1 MTVCHTAWIRAYKYN
16 LERVFIMNSIKIF
29 SDEQALNWLTAI
41 CYMQGKYKYFMTDE
55 DYKKFS
61 DHIST
66 ERKNCNNRIYCFERA
81 MQNVHSMF
89 MELCYAERK
98 SWAVMLAEIA
108 QEIDIDDLLRICNM
122 RVKFDKPKNKY

>member
-1 MTVCHTAWIRAYKYN
+1 MTVCHTAWIWAYKYN

-41 CYMQGKYKYFMTDE
+41 CYMQEKYQYFMTDE

-61 DHIST
+61 DHIAT
-66 ERKNCNNRIYCFERA
+66 ERKNYNNRIYCFERA

-89 MELCYAERK
+89 MELCYAKRK

-108 QEIDIDDLLRICNM
+108 QEIDIDGLLRICNM

>member
-1 MTVCHTAWIRAYKYN
+1 
-16 LERVFIMNSIKIF
+16 MNSIKIF
-29 SDEQALNWLTAI
+29 SEEQALNWLTAI
-41 CYMQGKYKYFMTDE
+41 CYLQEKYQYFMTDE

-66 ERKNCNNRIYCFERA
+66 ERKNHNNRIYCFERA

-122 RVKFDKPKNKY
+122 RVKFDKPKNKN

>member
-1 MTVCHTAWIRAYKYN
+1 
-16 LERVFIMNSIKIF
+16 MNSIKIF

-41 CYMQGKYKYFMTDE
+41 CYLQEKYQYFMTDE

-61 DHIST
+61 DQISA
-66 ERKNCNNRIYCFERA
+66 ERNNYNNRIYCFERA
-81 MQNVHSMF
+81 MQNVYSTF
-89 MELCYAERK
+89 MELCYAGRK

-108 QEIDIDDLLRICNM
+108 QEIDIDGLLRICNM